1 MAFKMD
7 ERFEWF
13 LEQFGKPNKHESVS
27 EETLTHFRGKLPDR
41 LLEYWEEYGFCSFKD
56 GLFFIVNPLAYQST
70 METWLEDRGIMEEDT
85 YHVIARTGFG
95 DLLLWGEKNGNNYT
109 IEPRRGVIFKKGGDA
124 KRIANGKA
132 DEALAGFFAI
142 KSPKSS
148 NLKDVDTD
156 KPIFEQAVE
165 KFGTLAPDE
174 MFTFVPAPFAGGE
187 QTFAT
192 VDKVDLFVQLDILAQ
207 FSNREIQD
215 IHGLTKLAFG
225 G

>member
-1 MAFKMD
+1 MAFKID
-7 ERFEWF
+7 EDFEWF
-13 LEQFGKPNKHESVS
+13 LERWGKPSKYENVS
-27 EETLTHFRGKLPDR
+27 EETLAHFKGKLPDR

-95 DLLLWGEKNGNNYT
+95 DLLLWGEKNGHQYT
-109 IEPRRGVIFKKGGDA
+109 IEPRDGVIFKEEGDA
-124 KRIANGKA
+124 KQIAKGEIQDA
-132 DEALAGFFAI
+132 IQGFFCV
-142 KSPKSS
+142 KSPRRI
-148 NLKDVDTD
+148 NLEDVDTD